1 MDSANSES
9 GGETT
14 INWWHAMGGNLGETV
29 DALAADFNEQS
40 SSVTVETSYK
50 GSYSE
55 TLNAVTSAIGA
66 GEAPEL
72 AQIVDL
78 GSRLAIDSGAFVPM
92 EEALPSDRIDWSD
105 FQDPVIDYYSFDNT
119 VYSMPFNSSNP
130 IFYYNKDMFEEAGL
144 DPESPPSTFAE
155 VREASETVV
164 NQGIAEQG
172 ITFANV
178 SWFPEQWFAEANVP
192 LVNEENG
199 RAGDPTEVNLDTE
212 TARRVFSWWADMYAD
227 GLYNHA
233 GVGAWGAAQQAFLNG
248 QTAMWISS
256 TAGVASAT
264 AGAEENGF
272 ELGTGYYPT
281 AGDTRTG
288 VVIGGASLWM
298 TRGQSDAKKQGLT
311 DFLLWLAEAEQ
322 QAFWH
327 QNTGYFPVSD
337 SAVEYLEEDGWFD
350 ENPNFQTAFDQLQET
365 ERTVATQGWQ
375 AGPASKVRTIIQDG
389 YVSMIN
395 SDVTVDSK
403 LAEMKSEADDALQS
417 YIQSKGN

>member
-350 ENPNFQTAFDQLQET
+350 ENPNFQTAFDQLQAT
-365 ERTVATQGWQ
+365 EQTVATQGWQ